1 MRENTC
7 ASCCGCAVRSKHIW
21 FEKHNVRACVLHAC
35 CCACVPWW
43 QQIFLGNSKFDQ
55 QDACLGI
62 PKFGPPRRRYC
73 AVFGGV
79 AAKAAEMLT
88 LACAATSLACAML
101 MVAPTHS
108 IHLHR
113 STTCMM
119 AADSRILVVGSI
131 NIDLYRRLDAD
142 SAATFGGFE
151 VPVPLKSVKGMTLPA
166 ASFVQKVPGL
176 EGEADDGDEEAL
188 VLAMDG
194 PFEQKT
200 GGKGANTAA
209 AVGQT
214 TACEFI
220 GNLGGASKAANAAL
234 LADLAKYGAVDVSR
248 CAILPGVPT
257 GTAYILRYPDNDNG
271 IVLIGGANQ
280 RWPEAVALREGEQG
294 ARLRAAIDGCA
305 AVMLQREVPAHVNV
319 VTAALACARGV
330 PVFMDVGG
338 TDAPI
343 DTALMSHLSVICP
356 NESELTFISGI
367 ETRDETGAVLGKRVR
382 EAVAAL
388 KAQFGAAGN
397 PSIEVLVTLGSGGSV
412 YFGTDWTLDAVDETR
427 EITRE
432 ICMGCY
438 RLATPDGRPV
448 DTTGAGDC
456 FRGSYVAARYGE
468 GKEVLEAMRWAAAAA
483 SLACEVNGAMPSMP
497 SRDQIL
503 ARVQEPLAF
512 PGGLV

>member
-1 MRENTC
+1 
-7 ASCCGCAVRSKHIW
+7 
-21 FEKHNVRACVLHAC
+21 
-35 CCACVPWW
+35 
-43 QQIFLGNSKFDQ
+43 
-55 QDACLGI
+55 
-62 PKFGPPRRRYC
+62 
-73 AVFGGV
+73 
-79 AAKAAEMLT
+79 
-88 LACAATSLACAML
+88 ML

-397 PSIEVLVTLGSGGSV
+397 PSIEVLVT
-412 YFGTDWTLDAVDETR
+412 AH
-427 EITRE
+427 
-432 ICMGCY
+432 
-438 RLATPDGRPV
+438 
-448 DTTGAGDC
+448 
-456 FRGSYVAARYGE
+456 ARFE
-468 GKEVLEAMRWAAAAA
+468 LR
-483 SLACEVNGAMPSMP
+483 
-497 SRDQIL
+497 
-503 ARVQEPLAF
+503 
-512 PGGLV
+512 

>member
-1 MRENTC
+1 
-7 ASCCGCAVRSKHIW
+7 
-21 FEKHNVRACVLHAC
+21 
-35 CCACVPWW
+35 
-43 QQIFLGNSKFDQ
+43 
-55 QDACLGI
+55 
-62 PKFGPPRRRYC
+62 
-73 AVFGGV
+73 
-79 AAKAAEMLT
+79 MLT

-119 AADSRILVVGSI
+119 AAESSRILVVGSI

-176 EGEADDGDEEAL
+176 EGEAEDGDEEAL

-209 AVGQT
+209 AAGQT

-319 VTAALACARGV
+319 VTAALARARGV

-356 NESELTFISGI
+356 NESELTFISGV
-367 ETRDETGAVLGKRVR
+367 ETRDETGAVRGERVR

-397 PSIEVLVTLGSGGSV
+397 PSIEVLVTLGSRGSV
-412 YFGTDWTLDAVDETR
+412 WFGPDWTLDAVDE
-427 EITRE
+427 TRE

-468 GKEVLEAMRWAAAAA
+468 GKEVLEALRWAAAAS

-497 SRDQIL
+497 SRDKIM
-503 ARVQEPLAF
+503 ARVVEPLAF
-512 PGGLV
+512 QGGLV

>member
-1 MRENTC
+1 M
-7 ASCCGCAVRSKHIW
+7 
-21 FEKHNVRACVLHAC
+21 
-35 CCACVPWW
+35 
-43 QQIFLGNSKFDQ
+43 
-55 QDACLGI
+55 
-62 PKFGPPRRRYC
+62 
-73 AVFGGV
+73 
-79 AAKAAEMLT
+79 AAE
-88 LACAATSLACAML
+88 S
-101 MVAPTHS
+101 
-108 IHLHR
+108 
-113 STTCMM
+113 
-119 AADSRILVVGSI
+119 SRILVVGSI

-166 ASFVQKVPGL
+166 ASFVHKVPGL

-209 AVGQT
+209 AAGQT

-294 ARLRAAIDGCA
+294 ARLRAAIDVCA

-319 VTAALACARGV
+319 VTAALARARGV

-427 EITRE
+427 EI
-432 ICMGCY
+432 CMGCY

-468 GKEVLEAMRWAAAAA
+468 GKEVLEALRWAAAAS

-497 SRDQIL
+497 SRDKIM
-503 ARVQEPLAF
+503 ARVVEPLAF
-512 PGGLV
+512 QGGLV

>member
-1 MRENTC
+1 
-7 ASCCGCAVRSKHIW
+7 
-21 FEKHNVRACVLHAC
+21 
-35 CCACVPWW
+35 
-43 QQIFLGNSKFDQ
+43 
-55 QDACLGI
+55 
-62 PKFGPPRRRYC
+62 
-73 AVFGGV
+73 
-79 AAKAAEMLT
+79 MLT

-234 LADLAKYGAVDVSR
+234 LADLAK
-248 CAILPGVPT
+248 

-367 ETRDETGAVLGKRVR
+367 ETRDETGAVRGKRVR

-432 ICMGCY
+432 ICMGW
-438 RLATPDGRPV
+438 
-448 DTTGAGDC
+448 
-456 FRGSYVAARYGE
+456 YGE

>member
-1 MRENTC
+1 
-7 ASCCGCAVRSKHIW
+7 
-21 FEKHNVRACVLHAC
+21 
-35 CCACVPWW
+35 
-43 QQIFLGNSKFDQ
+43 
-55 QDACLGI
+55 
-62 PKFGPPRRRYC
+62 
-73 AVFGGV
+73 
-79 AAKAAEMLT
+79 
-88 LACAATSLACAML
+88 ML

-119 AADSRILVVGSI
+119 AAESSRILVVGSI

-176 EGEADDGDEEAL
+176 EGEAEDGDEEAL

-209 AVGQT
+209 AAGQT

-294 ARLRAAIDGCA
+294 ARLRGAIDGCA

-319 VTAALACARGV
+319 VTAALARARGV

-367 ETRDETGAVLGKRVR
+367 ETRDETGAVRGERVR

-412 YFGTDWTLDAVDETR
+412 WFGPDWTLDAVDE
-427 EITRE
+427 TRE

-468 GKEVLEAMRWAAAAA
+468 GKEVLEALRWAAAAS

-497 SRDQIL
+497 SRDKIM
-503 ARVQEPLAF
+503 ARVVEPLAF
-512 PGGLV
+512 QGGLV

>member
-1 MRENTC
+1 M
-7 ASCCGCAVRSKHIW
+7 
-21 FEKHNVRACVLHAC
+21 
-35 CCACVPWW
+35 
-43 QQIFLGNSKFDQ
+43 
-55 QDACLGI
+55 
-62 PKFGPPRRRYC
+62 
-73 AVFGGV
+73 
-79 AAKAAEMLT
+79 
-88 LACAATSLACAML
+88 
-101 MVAPTHS
+101 
-108 IHLHR
+108 
-113 STTCMM
+113 
-119 AADSRILVVGSI
+119 
-131 NIDLYRRLDAD
+131 
-142 SAATFGGFE
+142 
-151 VPVPLKSVKGMTLPA
+151 PVPLKSVKGMTLPA

-427 EITRE
+427 EI
-432 ICMGCY
+432 CMGCY

>member
-427 EITRE
+427 EI
-432 ICMGCY
+432 CMGCY

>member
-1 MRENTC
+1 
-7 ASCCGCAVRSKHIW
+7 
-21 FEKHNVRACVLHAC
+21 
-35 CCACVPWW
+35 
-43 QQIFLGNSKFDQ
+43 
-55 QDACLGI
+55 
-62 PKFGPPRRRYC
+62 
-73 AVFGGV
+73 
-79 AAKAAEMLT
+79 MLT
-88 LACAATSLACAML
+88 LACAATSLACAMS

-119 AADSRILVVGSI
+119 AAESSRILVVGSI

-209 AVGQT
+209 AAGQT

-294 ARLRAAIDGCA
+294 ARLRAAIDVCA

-319 VTAALACARGV
+319 VTAALARARGV

-343 DTALMSHLSVICP
+343 DMALMSHLSVICP

-367 ETRDETGAVLGKRVR
+367 ETRDETGAVRGERVR

-412 YFGTDWTLDAVDETR
+412 WFGPDWTLDAVDE
-427 EITRE
+427 TRE

-468 GKEVLEAMRWAAAAA
+468 GKEVLEALRWAAAAS

-497 SRDQIL
+497 SRDKIM
-503 ARVQEPLAF
+503 ARVVEPLAF
-512 PGGLV
+512 QGGLV